1 MLSFIVQLSTKL
13 VRFKIDR
20 LIDRYV
26 YCSRE
31 DELRL
36 HKNGVMNRYTNI
48 KSVIYENWIKS
59 MYK

>member
-1 MLSFIVQLSTKL
+1 MIMLSFIVQLSTKL

-48 KSVIYENWIKS
+48 KSVIYEN
-59 MYK
+59 

>member
-20 LIDRYV
+20 LLDMFIKKSL
-26 YCSRE
+26 CSRE
-31 DELRL
+31 DELHL

-48 KSVIYENWIKS
+48 KSVIYKN
-59 MYK
+59 